1 MEVDEAA
8 LECGQPV
15 VNDHLH
21 PVAEVPEAKPVGGEM
36 CTSFNERERAQWL
49 LRYVNGPAMKSSRNY
64 YRDVI

>member
-21 PVAEVPEAKPVGGEM
+21 PVAEVPEAKPGGGEM
-36 CTSFNERERAQWL
+36 FSRYNERGRESEQWL
-49 LRYVNGPAMKSSRNY
+49 
-64 YRDVI
+64 DVGVFK